1 MEMIYMI
8 SIKFLTRFIDI
19 TGEKNIQVDNID
31 NIDALLEY
39 LCQKY
44 NKPFKDVLFDDK
56 GHIRDYLKIMLNGED
71 IRDVDGL
78 DTPLKDGDQVV
89 MFQTI
94 AGG

>member
-1 MEMIYMI
+1 MI

-19 TGEKNIQVDNID
+19 TDEKNIQVDNIT
-31 NIDALLEY
+31 NIGALIDY

-44 NKPFKDVLFDDK
+44 DKPFKDVLFDEK
-56 GHIRDYLKIMLNGED
+56 GDIRDYLKIMLNGED
-71 IRDVDGL
+71 IRDINGF
-78 DTPLKDGDQVV
+78 DTPLKDGDQIV

>member
-1 MEMIYMI
+1 MIE
-8 SIKFLTRFIDI
+8 IKFLTRFLEI
-19 TGEKNIQVDNID
+19 TGERNTQINDVKNMSDLID
-31 NIDALLEY
+31 V

-44 NKPFKDVLFDDK
+44 GKEFKEVLWDDN
-56 GHIRDYLKIMLNGED
+56 GDLRDYLKVMLNGED
-71 IRDVDGL
+71 IRDINGL